1 MNDIKNTIRTNL
13 RRIILDKNKAKAAS
27 EINKIYESKLKSNLN
42 DYEFETI
49 IRMMYKQDE
58 YYNDVEKLL
67 NKINIIIQ
75 SDNAVNDN

>member
-49 IRMMYKQDE
+49 IRMM
-58 YYNDVEKLL
+58 
-67 NKINIIIQ
+67 
-75 SDNAVNDN
+75 